1 MPYVPV
7 LGYGGF
13 HYSRWINNRAIDH
26 ASAERSRR
34 TEQIGNP
41 RGPVDDVFPQLNP
54 DPVPWAVA
62 FLVSAAS
69 SKAAAA
75 NMANKVPAEQI
86 IAGAD
91 QAIASFID
99 GDDICPPW
107 PFPGP
112 PPWLSMIASELTLV
126 ANTLQEGVLRTSILQ
141 MAGQVLDRVALNPQP
156 LPP

>member
-1 MPYVPV
+1 M
-7 LGYGGF
+7 
-13 HYSRWINNRAIDH
+13 DH
-26 ASAERSRR
+26 AFAERSRR
-34 TEQIGNP
+34 TGQIGNP
-41 RGPVDDVFPQLNP
+41 RGPGDDVFPQLNP
-54 DPVPWAVA
+54 DPVPWAVE

-75 NMANKVPAEQI
+75 NMANKVAAEEI

-91 QAIASFID
+91 QTIASFID

-126 ANTLQEGVLRTSILQ
+126 ANTLHEGVLRTSILQ